1 MQLVLDDKLNPKSSK
16 ANKTMIYPENA
27 LDKLGFTEIKQLI
40 KTHCISEM
48 GRNMVDKIGF
58 MSNYDQILK
67 FLQQTAEFKNILTS
81 QEALPIQSFYDIKK
95 LADKTRVEGVFLSED
110 EFYQVHTSLLTVFA
124 VISYFEQRK
133 GVYPT
138 LEALFENLAIEKAIL
153 KNIETVIDE
162 KGKIKPNASK
172 QLADLIGAI
181 AKAENEA
188 RKKID
193 QIYKNAQSNNWLAD
207 GSLTVREGRICIP
220 LLSENKRKI
229 KGFIHDESASGQTVY
244 IEPEEVFSLNNLVR
258 DLEFDKR
265 REIIRILT
273 DLTDKLR
280 PYVPI
285 LIAYHGFL
293 TKLDFVRAKA
303 LFAIVIAAEMPILSK
318 QPIIKLFNAQHPL
331 LFLAH
336 KKAGKLVVPLNIL
349 INDGSRIVLI
359 SGPNAGGKSV
369 AMKTIGLLQIMVQ
382 AGLLIPAASQ
392 SEVGVFKQLFADI
405 GDDQSIES
413 DLSTYS
419 AHLSKM
425 KHFTTFANDKT
436 LLLIDEFGTGTD
448 PLFGGPIAEA
458 VLEVVNKK
466 NAYGVITTHYSNLK
480 LFANNTPGL
489 ENASMV
495 FDNLNLQPMYML
507 EMGKPGSSYAFE
519 IAQKIGLS
527 QHIIDLAKNKI
538 GVQQRKMDTMLIDLE
553 RDKKEIID
561 KKISL
566 DKQQRHYKEL
576 LEANEKQKL
585 YYAENKR
592 NLIRDA
598 KLEAQTIIKNA
609 NKLVENTIAE
619 IKETNADKQTTQ
631 TLRANLTAELR
642 YNEVK
647 PETAK
652 PAPAENDF
660 KEGDW
665 VKMIDTGNIAQV
677 LEVAKN
683 NVVLAFGD
691 LRSVIKMNRIEKI
704 ATKEVPKEVK
714 RFAKMGHTESAAS
727 FSGEIDLRGQ
737 RGDDAIYE
745 LEKYFDKALM
755 FGISNFKIIHG
766 KGDGILRKLIRNYLK
781 NYTQVQRLEDEHADR
796 GGDGVT
802 YVYLG

>member
-1 MQLVLDDKLNPKSSK
+1 
-16 ANKTMIYPENA
+16 MIYPENA
-27 LDKLGFTEIKQLI
+27 LEKLGFNDIKQLI
-40 KTHCISEM
+40 KTYCISEM

-81 QEALPIQSFYDIKK
+81 EDALPIQSFYDIKR

-110 EFYQVHTSLLTVFA
+110 EFYQVYTSLITVFA
-124 VISYFEQRK
+124 VIGYFEKRK

-138 LEALFENLAIEKAIL
+138 LEALFENLPIEKAIL
-153 KNIETVIDE
+153 KNIESVIDE

-172 QLADLIGAI
+172 LLSDLISAI

-193 QIYKNAQSNNWLAD
+193 QIYKNAQNNNWLAD

-303 LFAIVIAAEMPILSK
+303 LFAIVIDAEIPILSK

-331 LFLAH
+331 LLLAY
-336 KKAGKLVVPLNIL
+336 KKVGKLVVPLNIS
-349 INDGSRIVLI
+349 INESSRIVII

-480 LFANNTPGL
+480 LFANNTDGL

-495 FDNLNLQPMYML
+495 FDNINLKPMYML

-527 QHIIDLAKNKI
+527 QHIIELAKNKI

-566 DKQQRHYKEL
+566 DKQQRTYNEL
-576 LEANEKQKL
+576 LETNEKLKL

-592 NLIRDA
+592 NLLRDA
-598 KLEAQTIIKNA
+598 KLEAQTIIKSA

-619 IKETNADKQTTQ
+619 IKDTKADKQVTQ
-631 TLRANLTAELR
+631 LLRANLNTELL
-642 YNEVK
+642 NNQVK
-647 PETAK
+647 LDATK
-652 PAPAENDF
+652 PISENNF

-691 LRSVIKMNRIEKI
+691 LRSVVKLNRVEKV
-704 ATKEVPKEVK
+704 ANKEVPKEVK

-766 KGDGILRKLIRNYLK
+766 KGDGILRKLTRNYLK
-781 NYTQVQRLEDEHADR
+781 KYPQVQRLEDEHADR
-796 GGDGVT
+796 GGDGIT
-802 YVYLG
+802 YVYLS